1 MLFNSILLSLLDSV
15 EFSLIG
21 MLIVAAHVRAVEQN
35 GARFFR
41 MVTGLHRLANSDIKI
56 ALSYAVRLT
65 LQVGASARLLHNFLL
80 CKALRG
86 RLVQTEVAQLDRG
99 QDRYEEREC
108 AINDETND
116 GDGHHERLLVEKV
129 RQEQILIQPHVRNK
143 PWQDKVVIAGEVND
157 D

>member
-1 MLFNSILLSLLDSV
+1 
-15 EFSLIG
+15 

-41 MVTGLHRLANSDIKI
+41 MVTGLHRLANSYIKI

-99 QDRYEEREC
+99 QDP
-108 AINDETND
+108 TK
-116 GDGHHERLLVEKV
+116 KV
-129 RQEQILIQPHVRNK
+129 KLS
-143 PWQDKVVIAGEVND
+143 
-157 D
+157 